1 MPPAEFMV
9 GQALRLP
16 SELPS
21 AGGAPALQFFSSW
34 DGAEL
39 FYRAWI
45 PQGRT
50 GKALLLFHRG
60 HEHSGRW
67 AEFVEMLG
75 LEDVAIFAWDQRGH
89 GRSPGQRGAAENF
102 GTLVKDVDAFVRH
115 VRCQHGF
122 ALENMIVLAHSVGA
136 VVASAWVHDY
146 APPIRA
152 MILATPAFRV
162 RLYVP
167 FAVPSLRLRQK
178 FVGPGF
184 VKSYVKAKMLT
195 HDPEQAAQYDADPLI
210 FRQIAVN
217 VLLALHDA
225 GTRLLADA
233 GAIQLPTLM
242 LSAGRDWV
250 VSLKAQR
257 EFFNGLSSPVK
268 RMHVFPAAYHALF
281 HERER
286 SQVVDR
292 VRDFV
297 REQFAMPPTRPSLF
311 EADKYG
317 HTWEEYERLKLRG
330 RPHFAVV
337 RAGLKTGGR
346 LSKGI
351 DLGWRSGF
359 DSGLTLDYVY
369 ENKPRGVTPLG
380 RLIDRNYLNSPGWRG
395 VRERK
400 KNLESLLQ
408 QVIEN
413 AYGDGLSVR
422 ILDIAAGG
430 GRYLLETMRRLPRIP
445 MTALLR
451 DYKQENVEAAAR
463 CAAELGLTNV
473 TVEVGNAFD
482 RASLASIRP
491 RPTIAIVSGL
501 FELFPENSG
510 VMESLRG
517 LADALEPGG
526 YLLYTNQPW
535 HPQVEFIARVLRN
548 REGRP
553 WIMRRRTTAEMDELV
568 RVAGFEKSRM
578 EVDEGGMFTVSV
590 ARRGGSSP
598 AGAGPLDGKN
608 GADGAH

>member
-1 MPPAEFMV
+1 MRAAEHTM
-9 GQALRLP
+9 
-16 SELPS
+16 
-21 AGGAPALQFFSSW
+21 SSW
-34 DGAEL
+34 DGAQL
-39 FYRAWI
+39 FYRTWI
-45 PQGRT
+45 PDQPT
-50 GKALLLFHRG
+50 EKALLLFHRG

-75 LEDVAIFAWDQRGH
+75 LDDVAIFAWDARGH
-89 GRSPGQRGAAENF
+89 GRSAGERGAAENF
-102 GTLVKDVDAFVRH
+102 GTMVKDVDVFVRH
-115 VRCQHGF
+115 VSEHHGF

-136 VVASAWVHDY
+136 VTVSAWVHDY

-167 FAVPSLRLRQK
+167 LAIPSLRLKEK
-178 FVGPGF
+178 FVGPGY

-195 HDPEQAAQYDADPLI
+195 HEPAQAALYDSDPLI

-217 VLLALHDA
+217 VLIGLHDA

-233 GAIQLPTLM
+233 GAINIPTLM

-257 EFFNGLSSPVK
+257 QFFNGLSSSEK
-268 RMHVFPAAYHALF
+268 RIHVFPAAYHALF

-286 SQVVDR
+286 TQVADR

-297 REQFAMPPTRPSLF
+297 RERFAKPIDTPSLL

-317 HTWEEYERLKLRG
+317 HTWEEHERLKLRG
-330 RPHFAVV
+330 SPVFALV
-337 RAGLKTGGR
+337 RGGMKTGGR

-369 ENKPRGVTPLG
+369 ENKAQGSTPLG

-395 VRERK
+395 IRQRK
-400 KNLESLLQ
+400 KNLEVLLRR
-408 QVIEN
+408 VIEKTH
-413 AYGDGLSVR
+413 AEGRPVR
-422 ILDIAAGG
+422 IIDIAAGG
-430 GRYLLETMRRLPRIP
+430 GRYLLETMRDLREPP

-451 DYKQENVEAAAR
+451 DYKEENVEAIRRLAT
-463 CAAELGLTNV
+463 EFGLTNV
-473 TVEVGNAFD
+473 TVAAGDAFD
-482 RASLASIRP
+482 RASLAAIEP
-491 RPTIAIVSGL
+491 RPTIGIISGL
-501 FELFPENSG
+501 FELFPGNTG
-510 VMESLRG
+510 VLTSLRG
-517 LADALEPGG
+517 LADAIEPGG
-526 YLLYTNQPW
+526 YLIYTNQPW

-548 REGRP
+548 REGQP

-568 RVAGFEKSRM
+568 RAAGFEKMEM
-578 EVDEGGMFTVSV
+578 EVDEWGMFTVSV
-590 ARRGGSSP
+590 ARRGGSN
-598 AGAGPLDGKN
+598 ALLHAKN
-608 GADGAH
+608 GANGAN

>member
-1 MPPAEFMV
+1 MTAV
-9 GQALRLP
+9 DQTVR
-16 SELPS
+16 
-21 AGGAPALQFFSSW
+21 SW
-34 DGAEL
+34 DGAQL

-45 PQGRT
+45 PVQPT
-50 GKALLLFHRG
+50 EKALLLFHRG

-75 LEDVAIFAWDQRGH
+75 LNDVAIFAWDARGH
-89 GRSPGQRGAAENF
+89 GRSAGERGAADNF
-102 GTLVKDVDAFVRH
+102 GTLVKDVDTFVRH
-115 VRCQHGF
+115 VRDHHGF
-122 ALENMIVLAHSVGA
+122 AFENMIVLAHSVGA
-136 VVASAWVHDY
+136 VVVSAWVHDY

-167 FAVPSLRLRQK
+167 FAISSLRLKEK
-178 FVGPGF
+178 FIGPGY

-195 HDPEQAAQYDADPLI
+195 HDPVQAAQYEADPLI

-225 GTRLLADA
+225 GTRLMADA

-292 VRDFV
+292 VRDFILE
-297 REQFAMPPTRPSLF
+297 RFATPTVPPSLVA
-311 EADKYG
+311 ADRYG

-330 RPHFAVV
+330 SPHFALV
-337 RAGLKTGGR
+337 RGGMKTGGR

-351 DLGWRSGF
+351 GLGWRSGF

-369 ENKPRGVTPLG
+369 ENQPRGVTPLG

-395 VRERK
+395 IRQRK
-400 KNLESLLQ
+400 KNLETQLRW
-408 QVIEN
+408 VIERVH
-413 AYGDGLSVR
+413 AEGEPVR
-422 ILDIAAGG
+422 IVDIAAGG
-430 GRYLLETMRRLPRIP
+430 GRYLLETMHGLAQIP

-451 DYKQENVEAAAR
+451 DYKPENVEAAAR
-463 CAAELGLTNV
+463 SAAKLGLTNV
-473 TVEVGNAFD
+473 TVEIADAFD
-482 RASLASIRP
+482 REAIASIRP

-501 FELFPENSG
+501 FELFPENAG
-510 VMESLRG
+510 VLESLRG
-517 LADALEPGG
+517 LANVLEPGG
-526 YLLYTNQPW
+526 YLVYTNQPW

-548 REGRP
+548 REGKP

-568 RVAGFEKSRM
+568 SVAGFQKSAM
-578 EVDEGGMFTVSV
+578 EVDEWGMFTVSV

-598 AGAGPLDGKN
+598 AAAGSLDAKN
-608 GADGAH
+608 GANGAH